1 MFNLYS
7 RLAEFIDLNEDAP
20 SPSQS
25 PPTNLNEARIQDDED
40 DDDFFGGAEK
50 MSQEL
55 RGQSEVQQ
63 VGLLGLE
70 GPITP
75 LKIELD
81 TYFKMPALPSSKV
94 DVLAWWKVQEPVLPL
109 LAEIARK
116 YLCIPASSAPSERLF
131 SASGNVCTKLRS
143 SLDPTNL
150 EMIVYL
156 HENGD
161 KVKMTYDSNI
171 IPAPAPGAAQPAQP
185 QPEQVNLD

>member
-1 MFNLYS
+1 VISVY

-20 SPSQS
+20 TPSQS
-25 PPTNLNEARIQDDED
+25 PTSNLNDARIQDDDEE
-40 DDDFFGGAEK
+40 DDFFGGAEK
-50 MSQEL
+50 MSQEI
-55 RGQSEVQQ
+55 RGQSEVQE
-63 VGLLGLE
+63 VGPVGLE
-70 GPITP
+70 GPIIP

-94 DVLAWWKVQEPVLPL
+94 DVLAWWKVHEPVLPL

-116 YLCIPASSAPSERLF
+116 YLCIPASSDPSERLF

-171 IPAPAPGAAQPAQP
+171 IPAPAPGDAQPA